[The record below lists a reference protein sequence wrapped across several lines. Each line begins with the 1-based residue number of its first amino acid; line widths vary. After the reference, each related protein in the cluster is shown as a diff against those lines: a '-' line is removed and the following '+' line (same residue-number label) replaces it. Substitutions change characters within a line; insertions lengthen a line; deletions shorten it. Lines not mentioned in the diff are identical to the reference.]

1 MKIDFP
7 FLILIFSLAG
17 IGIMSFLIYQHYFE
31 ASICNINTFFSCD
44 TVNKS
49 VYSEIYHIPIA
60 AFGLAYFIIVAALSQ
75 IRKKS
80 IYYILI
86 LSIVALVPSLGL
98 TYIELFVL
106 HAVCIFCESSK
117 ILIVAIL
124 ITSYISWKRSKE
136 NEKAEGR

>member
-1 MKIDFP
+1 MKIDFS
-7 FLILIFSLAG
+7 FLILIFSLIG

-31 ASICNINTFFSCD
+31 APICNINTFFSCD

-49 VYSEIYHIPIA
+49 VYSEVFHIPIA
-60 AFGLAYFIIVAALSQ
+60 AFGLAYFVIVAILSQ

-80 IYYILI
+80 MYYILI
-86 LSIVALVPSLGL
+86 LSIVTLVPSVGL

-106 HAVCIFCESSK
+106 HAVCVFCESSK

-124 ITSYISWKRSKE
+124 IISYISWKRSKE
-136 NEKAEGR
+136 NEKTK